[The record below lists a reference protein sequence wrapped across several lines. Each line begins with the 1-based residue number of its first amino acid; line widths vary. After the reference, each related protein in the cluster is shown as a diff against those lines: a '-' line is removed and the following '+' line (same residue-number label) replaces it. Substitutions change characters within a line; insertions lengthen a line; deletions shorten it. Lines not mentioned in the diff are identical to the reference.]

1 MTGLR
6 PPDPRPRTPERQV
19 PDETPSF
26 ESDPVPPQTT
36 EPAPPASTFRG
47 STPGRS
53 SAIRAGLVVGSALV
67 VLVGVAAAMG
77 ASPAPGSAGAQPS
90 AAAGNPGDG
99 NGNGRGNGFGHDGFG
114 AFGFGPG
121 GPAAGVPGDKA
132 DRIGGRGFGPITITS
147 ISGSSVSLKTDDGWT
162 RTITVTADVAITK
175 GGEKAALSDL
185 KVGDTVRLGQKRN
198 ADGSWTVTALAVV
211 LPKTAGTVTAVGTET
226 ITITGRDGTAQT
238 IRTTGGTA
246 YHKGQADGTR
256 ADVTV
261 GSQIVAIGERGADGS
276 ITATSIQVFLP
287 RVAGTVTAVTSDS
300 LTITRRDGTTL
311 TVHVGSGASIGVAG
325 VDKATIADV
334 KAGMIVVVEG
344 SQRADGSLDATALRA
359 GQPGKGRGDLK
370 GPKDAPNASGAP
382 STTG

>member
-1 MTGLR
+1 MH
-6 PPDPRPRTPERQV
+6 
-19 PDETPSF
+19 DETHPF
-26 ESDPVPPQTT
+26 ESDPVPPPTT
-36 EPAPPASTFRG
+36 EAQPSVKTFRG
-47 STPGRS
+47 GTPGRS

-67 VLVGVAAAMG
+67 VVVGVAVAMG

-99 NGNGRGNGFGHDGFG
+99 NENGNGRGNGFGHDGFG
-114 AFGFGPG
+114 GIFGFGPG
-121 GPAAGVPGDKA
+121 GPAGGLEGDKG
-132 DRIGGRGFGPITITS
+132 DRIGGRGFGPITITA

-162 RTITVTADVAITK
+162 RTITVTGDTAITM
-175 GGEKAALSDL
+175 GGAKAALGDL

-198 ADGSWTVTALAVV
+198 ADGTWTVTALAVV
-211 LPKTAGTVTAVGTET
+211 LPKTAGTVTAVGSDT

-238 IRTTGGTA
+238 IRTTGGTT
-246 YHKGQADGTR
+246 YHKGRADGTR

-261 GSQIVAIGERGADGS
+261 GSQIVAVGERGTDGS

-287 RVAGTVTAVTSDS
+287 RVAGTVTAVTADS

-311 TVHVGSGASIGVAG
+311 TIHVGSGTSIGVAG

-334 KAGMIVVVEG
+334 KTGMVVVVEG

-359 GQPGKGRGDLK
+359 GHLGKVRGDLK
-370 GPKDAPNASGAP
+370 GPNNAPDASAAP